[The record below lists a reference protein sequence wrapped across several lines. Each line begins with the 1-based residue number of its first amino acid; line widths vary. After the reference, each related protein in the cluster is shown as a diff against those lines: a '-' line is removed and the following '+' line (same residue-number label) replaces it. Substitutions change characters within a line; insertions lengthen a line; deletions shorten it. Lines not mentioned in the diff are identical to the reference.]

1 MFTKNRKTL
10 HSKSKNIQK
19 KNKFFLIQFWS
30 GKKCTF
36 ENRVKK
42 YNQKFHILR
51 LKAWNY
57 SNCWFS
63 YLRTGSSSNGH
74 LVTLNAIFT
83 TMPNSF
89 LWKQERLGSIS
100 KYIYATKYIFK
111 KSSSK
116 CSSYYVGGISC
127 EHAELFLRIKFLW
140 TKIRKQNWNFFLEKK
155 FILGIFLHNR
165 AMQVWQRWQKN
176 GQKLKSFPLKFSKKL
191 YQ

>member
-1 MFTKNRKTL
+1 M
-10 HSKSKNIQK
+10 
-19 KNKFFLIQFWS
+19 IQFWS
-30 GKKCTF
+30 GKKCNF

-57 SNCWFS
+57 SNFWFF
-63 YLRTGSSSNGH
+63 YLRTGSSSNGR
-74 LVTLNAIFT
+74 LATLNAIFT

-89 LWKQERLGSIS
+89 LWRQERLGSIS

-127 EHAELFLRIKFLW
+127 EHAELFLRINILW
-140 TKIRKQNWNFFLEKK
+140 TKIGKQNWIFFLEKK
-155 FILGIFLHNR
+155 VILGIFLHTR
-165 AMQVWQRWQKN
+165 AMQVWQRWQKRDKN
-176 GQKLKSFPLKFSKKL
+176 WKAFRLNSQKS
-191 YQ
+191 